1 MSQRLRRNR
10 ANRRSMINLTDF
22 LNVVASAEDWAGFG
36 ADSREPEEPMK
47 RFTIDVPV
55 ALHRRLK
62 AACARRGLRP
72 SSVLRDLLE
81 REFPDTSGQFRL
93 PF

>member
-1 MSQRLRRNR
+1 MPD
-10 ANRRSMINLTDF
+10 LTDF

-36 ADSREPEEPMK
+36 ADGREPEEPMMK

-55 ALHRRLK
+55 ALHQRVR
-62 AACARRGLRP
+62 AACAKRGLRP

-81 REFPDTSGQFRL
+81 REFPDASGQFRL
-93 PF
+93 PL